1 MPFQLSV
8 ITARLFQNILGDAGF
23 QVPEWRI
30 LMTLPAHQPCSSN
43 DLCVLTAMDA
53 ARVSRAQRR
62 LEDLGLITVIR
73 DAADRRRL
81 IVQLTTVGQVEC
93 DRLLDAAQQVERD
106 FLARLGPEDRAT
118 LQSAIGGLFRRG

>member
-1 MPFQLSV
+1 
-8 ITARLFQNILGDAGF
+8 
-23 QVPEWRI
+23 
-30 LMTLPAHQPCSSN
+30 
-43 DLCVLTAMDA
+43 MDA